1 MDAIFKFHKCGFETC
16 TVVSDGASSNLT
28 KIKELT
34 GAERKA
40 YGYVCI
46 LIEMPSKLL
55 CIVSAGS
62 IRKMIAVIS
71 SQSWFLNPYTD
82 VELCINM

>member
-16 TVVSDGASSNLT
+16 AVVSDGASSNLT
-28 KIKELT
+28 MIKELT

-55 CIVSAGS
+55 CINVSAGS
-62 IRKMIAVIS
+62 IGKMIVVIS
-71 SQSWFLNPYTD
+71 LQSRHGS
-82 VELCINM
+82 